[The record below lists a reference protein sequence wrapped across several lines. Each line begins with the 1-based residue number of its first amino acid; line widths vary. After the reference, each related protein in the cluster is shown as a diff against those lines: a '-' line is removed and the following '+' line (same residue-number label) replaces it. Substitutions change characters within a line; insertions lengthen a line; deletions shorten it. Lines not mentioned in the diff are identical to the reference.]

1 MGSLPARKPIS
12 QLWEWTI
19 RKLIGDG
26 QGGGGEENKKK
37 SYKANRLATLM
48 SKNNSCKPDR
58 VGTGIV
64 QAKDPR

>member
-26 QGGGGEENKKK
+26 EGGGGGEENKKK
-37 SYKANRLATLM
+37 
-48 SKNNSCKPDR
+48 
-58 VGTGIV
+58 IV
-64 QAKDPR
+64 QGKQTCHIDVKK